1 MLMRR
6 VIPCLDV
13 CDGRIVKGVRFGA
26 LRDAGDPAER
36 AQLYADEG
44 ADEIVL
50 LDVSAT
56 REGRA
61 ASVATVARVRERIGV
76 PLCVGGGVRTLD
88 DAQVLF
94 DAGADKV
101 AVNTAAVARPALVG
115 EIAGRFG
122 AQACVVAI
130 DAARAGGASS
140 ASVVSPEDSV
150 ARARERSHELERSAR
165 AASDEVE
172 CARAGRTERLR
183 SRPSSKELSRALDGT
198 SRPDALVDVPA
209 ASAWRVVTHAG
220 TRGGEIDAVA
230 WAREASDRGA
240 GELLLTAWD
249 RDGTRTGYEIAL
261 VRAVA
266 SAVRIAVIA
275 SGGAANAAHLADALR
290 AGADAVLAAS
300 IFHDGEVTVAD
311 VKRALAEQ
319 GVEVRR

>member
-1 MLMRR
+1 MRR

-13 CDGRIVKGVRFGA
+13 RDGRVVKGVRFGA
-26 LRDAGDPAER
+26 LRDAGDPAEC
-36 AQLYADEG
+36 AELYADQG

-56 REGRA
+56 SERRA
-61 ASVATVARVRERIGV
+61 ASLATVARVRERIGI
-76 PLCVGGGVRTLD
+76 PLCVGGGVRTID
-88 DAQVLF
+88 DAQALF

-115 EIAGRFG
+115 EIARRFG

-130 DAARAGGASS
+130 DAARVAG
-140 ASVVSPEDSV
+140 
-150 ARARERSHELERSAR
+150 SAR
-165 AASDEVE
+165 ADADASD
-172 CARAGRTERLR
+172 AI
-183 SRPSSKELSRALDGT
+183 
-198 SRPDALVDVPA
+198 
-209 ASAWRVVTHAG
+209 SANVGWRVVTHAG
-220 TRGGEIDAVA
+220 TRFSDVDAVA
-230 WAREASDRGA
+230 WAREASAAGA

-249 RDGTRTGYEIAL
+249 RDGTRTGYELAL

-275 SGGAANAAHLADALR
+275 SGGAASAAHLADALR

-311 VKRALAEQ
+311 VKRELAEL